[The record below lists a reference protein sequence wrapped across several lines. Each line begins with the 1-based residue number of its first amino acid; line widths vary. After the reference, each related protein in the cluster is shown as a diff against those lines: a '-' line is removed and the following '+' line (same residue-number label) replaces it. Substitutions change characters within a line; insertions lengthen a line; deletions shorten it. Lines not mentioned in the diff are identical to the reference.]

1 MVKTNIHILQDS
13 IYSNWFVDRCL
24 KNNTYSKNIF
34 YCFTDSPIYLSKS
47 EIIILPINSK
57 SVEFVLEILNNPN
70 EKFNLYVHYLDEIKA
85 DLINGVFSKNVKIQ
99 WVIWSEDL
107 YQLPKL
113 TFKKYDEYST
123 LFFNHNIQV
132 KKITLKQRLGRLKMM
147 YINGI
152 DLNKN
157 NKWKAIYH
165 AIKKIDVAV
174 TAISE
179 EVDILQQNINPK
191 IEWLAFAYIDVTNDL
206 INQDSSSISKTL
218 IQVGNSADPANNHFE
233 VIKKLHGLNVKD
245 NILLPLSYGNVHY
258 KVELIKDIQKYFTL
272 TQLILLEKLQEK
284 DVYYENLK
292 RVKSAIFGHNIQQAF
307 GNIIALIYFGA
318 KVFLKKENPLFKQ
331 FKKWGIV
338 VFSIEKDLTKLEL
351 DNELPTHIIEKN
363 KQNILQLFSNDKV
376 DEYYNKLLQL

>member
-13 IYSNWFVDRCL
+13 IYSNWFIERCL
-24 KNNTYSKNIF
+24 KNTNHSKNIF
-34 YCFTDSPIYLSKS
+34 YCFTDNPIYLSKS
-47 EIIILPINSK
+47 ESITLPNNSK
-57 SVEFVLEILNNPN
+57 SVEFVLEILNNPG
-70 EKFNLYVHYLDEIKA
+70 ERFNLYVHYLDEIKA
-85 DLINGVFSKNVKIQ
+85 NLINGVSNINVKKYWIM
-99 WVIWSEDL
+99 WSEDL

-113 TFKKYDEYST
+113 KFKKYDDYSMRF
-123 LFFNHNIQV
+123 LNKKKHV
-132 KKITLKQRLGRLKMM
+132 KFSLKQKLGRLKMI
-147 YINGI
+147 YVDGI
-152 DLNKN
+152 DLNQN
-157 NKWKAIYH
+157 SKWQIFYNAIE
-165 AIKKIDVAV
+165 KIDVC
-174 TAISE
+174 TTTISE
-179 EVDILQQNINPK
+179 EVNLIKQKINPK
-191 IEWLAFAYIDVTNDL
+191 IEWLPFAYIDVTNDL
-206 INQDSSSISKTL
+206 INQESSSISKTL

-245 NILLPLSYGNVHY
+245 NILLPLSYGNVNY
-258 KVELIKDIQKYFTL
+258 KVELIKDIQKYFAP

-351 DNELPTHIIEKN
+351 DHELSNDIIEKN
-363 KQNILQLFSNDKV
+363 KENILKLFSNDKV